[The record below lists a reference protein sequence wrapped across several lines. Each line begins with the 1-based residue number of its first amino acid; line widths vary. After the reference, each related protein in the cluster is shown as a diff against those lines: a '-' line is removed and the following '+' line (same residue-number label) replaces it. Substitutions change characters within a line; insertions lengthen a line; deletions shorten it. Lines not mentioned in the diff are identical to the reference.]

1 MKHAKFFSL
10 FVILAV
16 LSYGAVI
23 FYYLPL
29 ASFEGELT
37 RTGILPEKLFGWTKP
52 QPVIDAK
59 WMQQASMH
67 EADVLVI
74 GDSFSASQVWQT
86 VLTRR
91 GLKVRT
97 EYGIG
102 MRSVC
107 SDFVPWLKT
116 QGFTGK
122 FLIIESIER
131 NLMQNLSESI
141 DCHHLQYHQSYNNY
155 VPSPP
160 IVSFD
165 VNQNRYNGKAS
176 ISIRAQ
182 LNSLKYNRLSQDLNF
197 TNWMLPNNV
206 RMTRVQNGCEL
217 FSHTRCNDVLFLD
230 IDRAEEVDESALKL
244 IEKLNSRLNGITPIW
259 VVVPNKSTAYFY
271 PEKQFWNK
279 AEQQIHSPNL
289 LRMTQRAIKNK
300 VVDLY
305 PANNTHFSTT
315 GYLLMGEEIF
325 QTMEHSQ
332 YVVGPVNIWIN
343 PSELITK

>member
-1 MKHAKFFSL
+1 MKHARFFSI

-37 RTGILPEKLFGWTKP
+37 RTGMLPEKLFGWTQP

-59 WMQQASMH
+59 WMRQASMH
-67 EADVLVI
+67 DADVLVI
-74 GDSFSASQVWQT
+74 GDSFSAGQIWQT
-86 VLTRR
+86 VLTQR

-107 SDFVPWLKT
+107 SDFVPWLRA

-122 FLIIESIER
+122 FLIIESVER
-131 NLMQNLSESI
+131 NLMQNLSESVA
-141 DCHHLQYHQSYNNY
+141 CQHLQYHPDDNNY

-176 ISIRAQ
+176 ISIRTL
-182 LNSLKYNRLSQDLNF
+182 LNSLKYNRLSQDQNF
-197 TNWMLPNNV
+197 KDWMLPNDV
-206 RMTRVQNGCEL
+206 RMARVENGCAL
-217 FSHTRCNDVLFLD
+217 FSHTRCNDALFFD
-230 IDRAEEVDESALKL
+230 ADKAEDVDERALKL
-244 IEKLNSRLNGITPIW
+244 IETLNLRLNGITPIW
-259 VVVPNKSTAYFY
+259 VVVPNKSTAYLY
-271 PEKQFWNK
+271 PDKRFWSE
-279 AEQQIHSPNL
+279 AEQRIHAPNL
-289 LRMTQRAIKNK
+289 LRMTQRAIGNK
-300 VVDLY
+300 TVDLY

-325 QTMEHSQ
+325 KTMEHSQ
-332 YVVGPVNIWIN
+332 PVIRTVTL
-343 PSELITK
+343 E